1 MSLAHGNDLSL
12 HSAVHDVPETLI
24 NHERR
29 LPMVTSV
36 LVRLR
41 NNPRGGIRDALRGRD
56 EIRQWKRRAGRS
68 ETYQVEHFPS
78 LNERVEAI
86 HHLFDGGLP
95 IPPVDVENIDI
106 RRPEV
111 LQACL
116 QAEMHRLDIVPRV
129 HHLLSDVVVPAH
141 VI

>member
-1 MSLAHGNDLSL
+1 MGLAHGNDLSL

-29 LPMVTSV
+29 LPMITSV

-41 NNPRGGIRDALRGRD
+41 NNPRGGIRDALRSRD
-56 EIRQWKRRAGRS
+56 EMKQWKRRAGRFGA
-68 ETYQVEHFPS
+68 YQVKHFS
-78 LNERVEAI
+78 LLNEHVEAI
-86 HHLFDGGLP
+86 HHFFDGGLP
-95 IPPVDVENIDI
+95 VPPVDVENIDI

-116 QAEMHRLDIVPRV
+116 QAEMHRLEIVPRV
-129 HHLLSDVVVPAH
+129 HHLLSDVVFPAH